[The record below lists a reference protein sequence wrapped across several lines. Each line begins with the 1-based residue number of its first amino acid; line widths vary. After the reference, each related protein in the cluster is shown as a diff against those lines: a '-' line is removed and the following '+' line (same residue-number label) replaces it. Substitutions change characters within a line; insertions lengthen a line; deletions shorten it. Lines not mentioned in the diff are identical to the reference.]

1 MSQVFF
7 ILLNNNRVTES
18 VPKTAHSAGFLL
30 MTPLVIHKD
39 KILRT
44 SELQLRSRQHNTFL
58 HFLCTLGID
67 FVTVNGKK
75 TIQLKAFLDTILQS

>member
-7 ILLNNNRVTES
+7 ILLNNNRLTES

-44 SELQLRSRQHNTFL
+44 SELQLRSRQHFSPLPMHPRNRL
-58 HFLCTLGID
+58 RYG
-67 FVTVNGKK
+67 
-75 TIQLKAFLDTILQS
+75 